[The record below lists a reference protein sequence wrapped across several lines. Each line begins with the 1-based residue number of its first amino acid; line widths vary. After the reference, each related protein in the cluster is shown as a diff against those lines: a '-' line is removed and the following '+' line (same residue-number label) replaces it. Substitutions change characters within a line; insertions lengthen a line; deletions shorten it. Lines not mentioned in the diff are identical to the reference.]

1 MVFKIVIKIGATK
14 SLFQKTTNVDACKPP
29 TVNTEMKVCN
39 KKSVTKRARRST
51 SKRRVGIKKRA
62 GGTRRRHGGGCS
74 GRCMHPGPIVR
85 NPYLN
90 FLRKFRREN
99 CGLTPVETIRRGA
112 KAWKSLSI
120 KERLDYIKEVSYE
133 PKKKRIITIIIIK

>member
-1 MVFKIVIKIGATK
+1 MVFEIVVKIGAAK

-39 KKSVTKRARRST
+39 KKPVTKRPRAAGR
-51 SKRRVGIKKRA
+51 KRA
-62 GGTRRRHGGGCS
+62 GGTKRQRGRGCR
-74 GRCMHPGPIVR
+74 GRCMKPGPIVR

-90 FLRKFRREN
+90 FLRKFRKEN

-112 KAWKSLSI
+112 KAWKSLTISQ
-120 KERLDYIKEVSYE
+120 KLGYIKEVSYE
-133 PKKKRIITIIIIK
+133 TKIIMKIIIVSIKIFESDL